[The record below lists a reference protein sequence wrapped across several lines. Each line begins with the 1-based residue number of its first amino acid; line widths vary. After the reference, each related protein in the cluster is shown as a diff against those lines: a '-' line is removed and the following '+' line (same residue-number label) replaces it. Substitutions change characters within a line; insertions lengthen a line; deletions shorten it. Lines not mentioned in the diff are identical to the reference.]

1 MLYNTKIPI
10 RLHIEGWRGISHSYA
25 LVNQFQMLHWRKHHG
40 AQIAHADMPFIM
52 SHWANG
58 DNSAGFT
65 ATDLS
70 VIQAPEFDGA
80 AEALYR
86 IYAPLNLE
94 THATRPT
101 LTFAV
106 TEFGLGTK
114 DLDPA
119 KISRYAAQGG
129 LVHTPSQWSKRRLVA
144 NGIPDDIIHV
154 VGHAVDPT
162 YFHQLSQSQIEK
174 NRSNLG
180 FQPEDV
186 VLLNVGTHHWNKGLD
201 LLIKAFAQARKSNK
215 HLKLLLKDQRS
226 TYLVNSESYVQ
237 QVLSEIGL
245 LDQGLLDSIR
255 MISGHLT
262 LAQLNSLYSVA
273 DAYVTPYRAEGFN
286 LPALEAQAC
295 GTPIIAT
302 QGGATDDFLL
312 PATTSAISG
321 TLIENSR
328 LKDDLPVNAYIQ
340 PSLEQLTQTLQTV
353 ARKAHRAVGTRAQSW
368 SDVCQQLNSI
378 LLPGTER
385 YRFAAEPSPS
395 QFIIFCDG
403 GIGNRIN
410 ALVSGLA
417 VAHQLGLTYRIH
429 WPVNNWCAAPFASIF
444 ANIEPIS
451 EVAISGLRSMLGDA
465 QMLLHDEIAS
475 NVLGVTFQSA
485 YRFESLDDFA
495 NQCVTGGKPIF
506 YYPAIM
512 PVWVPEP
519 LIHAEL
525 RALQFSAEITT
536 AVRDFIQDVMAG
548 PFHGI
553 HLRRTDLNV
562 GLTDQEVFTLV
573 RQYSDEKFFVCS
585 DDPAAETLASAHPN
599 VYHRPKNHSVE
610 KNAAGEDW
618 LAAKHDDDGRLYH
631 GNIRR
636 SQAAVIEGT
645 IDLLILAQS
654 EIVGYS
660 GSTFQRMARLI
671 GLVAP
676 VLDWPRPAALP
687 YYSVTEVNRQLRSG
701 QIAVSTCLQIASA
714 MGAAGFLSEA
724 TELLTR
730 CLDVSNE
737 EQLPLVFHSL
747 GVLCINQGKT
757 RMAIVDFSN
766 ALALDSTLHTSW
778 VHLAYAQ
785 HLQGDDAR
793 AFASLRSAKTS
804 QPEQLAPGD
813 QAITELLQLKMNGE
827 NQYETS

>member
-1 MLYNTKIPI
+1 MLENTNPPI
-10 RLHIEGWRGISHSYA
+10 RLQIEGWRGISHSYA
-25 LVNQFQMLHWRKHHG
+25 LVNQFQMLHWRKHHR
-40 AQIAHADMPFIM
+40 AQIAHSDMPFIM
-52 SHWANG
+52 AHWANG
-58 DNSAGFT
+58 GNSAGFT
-65 ATDLS
+65 QTDLDI
-70 VIQAPEFDGA
+70 IQAPEFDGA
-80 AEALYR
+80 ANAVYR
-86 IYAPLNLE
+86 IYAPLSLEAHANLQ
-94 THATRPT
+94 T

-114 DLDPA
+114 DLDGE
-119 KISRYAAQGG
+119 KIRRYTAQGG
-129 LVHTPSQWSKRRLVA
+129 LVHTPSQWSKRRLAA
-144 NGIPDDIIHV
+144 NGIPEDIIHV

-162 YFHQLSQSQIEK
+162 YFHQLSQSQIEE

-201 LLIKAFAQARKSNK
+201 LLIKAFAQARQINK
-215 HLKLLLKDQRS
+215 QLKLLLKDQRS
-226 TYLVNSESYVQ
+226 TYLVNSESYVH
-237 QVLSEIGL
+237 QVLSEMGL
-245 LDQGLLDSIR
+245 LDQDLLDSIR

-262 LAQLNSLYSVA
+262 LAQLNALYNVA

-295 GTPIIAT
+295 GTPVIAT
-302 QGGATDDFLL
+302 SGGATDDFLN

-328 LKDDLPVNAYIQ
+328 LKDDLTINAYIQ
-340 PSLEQLTQTLQTV
+340 PSLEQLTQTLQTA
-353 ARKAHRAVGTRAQSW
+353 ARKAHHAVGTRVQSW
-368 SDVCQQLNSI
+368 SYVCQQLNSI
-378 LLPGTER
+378 MLTGTER
-385 YRFAAEPSPS
+385 YKFSAEPSPA

-410 ALVSGLA
+410 AFISGLA

-444 ANIEPIS
+444 DNQEPIS
-451 EVAISGLRSMLGDA
+451 DVSISGLHGILDDA
-465 QMLLHDEIAS
+465 HMLLHDEIAS
-475 NVLGVTFQSA
+475 KVLGVDFQSA

-495 NQCVTGGKPIF
+495 NQCVAGGKPIF

-512 PVWVPEP
+512 PAWVPEP

-525 RALQFSAEITT
+525 RALQFSTEITT
-536 AVRDFIQDVMAG
+536 AVRGYIQDVMAG
-548 PFHGI
+548 RFHGI

-573 RQYSDEKFFVCS
+573 RQYPDEKFFVCS

-599 VYHRPKNHSVE
+599 VYHRTKNHSVE

-645 IDLLILAQS
+645 IDLLILAHS

-671 GLVAP
+671 GVVAP
-676 VLDWPRPAALP
+676 ALEWPRPAALP

-701 QIAVSTCLQIASA
+701 QVAVSTGLQIANA

-730 CLDVSNE
+730 CLDVSKE

-747 GVLCINQGKT
+747 GVWCINQGT
-757 RMAIVDFSN
+757 PRMAAVHFSS
-766 ALALDSTLHTSW
+766 AVALDSTRHTSW

>member
-1 MLYNTKIPI
+1 MTSSTMPPF

-25 LVNQFQMLHWRKHHG
+25 LVNQFQMLHWRKHHH
-40 AQIAHADMPFIM
+40 AQIKHSDMPFIM
-52 SHWANG
+52 AHWANG

-70 VIQAPEFDGA
+70 VIQATEFDGDTD
-80 AEALYR
+80 ALYR

-94 THATRPT
+94 AHATLPT

-106 TEFGLGTK
+106 TELGLSTK
-114 DLDPA
+114 DLDNE
-119 KISRYAAQGG
+119 KVRKYSDQGG
-129 LVHTPSQWSKRRLVA
+129 QIHTPSHWSKRRLVA
-144 NGIPDDIIHV
+144 NGMPEDIIHV

-162 YFHQLSQSQIEK
+162 YFHQLSQSQIEE

-180 FQPEDV
+180 FRPEDV

-201 LLIKAFAQARKSNK
+201 LVIKAFALARQSNK

-226 TYLVNSESYVQ
+226 TYLVNSETYVQ
-237 QVLSEIGL
+237 QVLLEMGL
-245 LDQGLLDSIR
+245 LEQDLFDSIR

-262 LAQLNSLYSVA
+262 LAQLNALYSVA

-295 GTPIIAT
+295 GTPVIAT
-302 QGGATDDFLL
+302 QGGATDDFLV

-328 LKDDLPVNAYIQ
+328 LKDDLTINAYIE
-340 PSLEQLTQTLQTV
+340 PSLEQLTQALQTV
-353 ARKAHRAVGTRAQSW
+353 TRKPNQGVVASVQSW
-368 SDVCQQLNSI
+368 ADVCQRLNNI
-378 LLPGTER
+378 LLRGTDGH
-385 YRFAAEPSPS
+385 RFTPPQTPA

-410 ALVSGLA
+410 ALISGLA
-417 VAHQLGLTYRIH
+417 IAHKLGLSYRIH

-444 ANIEPIS
+444 DNQEPIS
-451 EVAISGLRSMLGDA
+451 DLSISGLHGRLDDA

-475 NVLGVTFQSA
+475 KALGVEFQSA

-495 NQCVTGGKPIF
+495 NQCVTGGKSIF

-512 PVWVPEP
+512 PAWVPEK

-525 RALQFSAEITT
+525 RALQFTTEITT
-536 AVRDFIQDVMAG
+536 AVRGFIQDVIAG

-573 RQYSDEKFFVCS
+573 RQYPDAKFFVCS

-599 VYHRPKNHSVE
+599 VYRRTKNHTVE
-610 KNAAGEDW
+610 KKTAGEDW
-618 LAAKHDDDGRLYH
+618 LAAKHDDDGRLYY
-631 GNIRR
+631 GNIQR
-636 SQAAVIEGT
+636 SQAAVVEGT
-645 IDLLILAQS
+645 IDLLILAHS

-671 GLVAP
+671 GEAAP
-676 VLDWPRPAALP
+676 MLDWPRPAALP
-687 YYSVTEVNRQLRSG
+687 YYSVTEVIRQLRSG
-701 QIAVSTCLQIASA
+701 QIAVSTCLQVASA
-714 MGAAGFLSEA
+714 IGSAGFHSEA

-730 CLDVSNE
+730 CLDVCNE

-747 GVLCINQGKT
+747 GVWCINQGT
-757 RMAIVDFSN
+757 SRMAAVHFSS
-766 ALALDSTLHTSW
+766 AVALDSTRHTSW

-785 HLQGDDAR
+785 HLQGDDAH
-793 AFASLRSAKTS
+793 AFASLRSANTS
-804 QPEQLAPGD
+804 QPEQIPPGD
-813 QAITELLQLKMNGE
+813 QAIIELLQLKMNGE
-827 NQYETS
+827 NQYETP